1 MKKLVC
7 AILILMILL
16 PVLTASA
23 ADKALY
29 TTNGKISAP
38 IYKKMDKSSPS
49 VGRINEGSTI
59 YVYRIYPEWLY
70 VSCNGDKGYIPRT
83 YTYAGKAID
92 KTTTPPWGVEVYRYV
107 GTVGA
112 TGCTIL
118 SEPGADGEELISLG
132 ENARISIIEL
142 EDGWGK
148 LAYYRR
154 YGYVNINE
162 LKELLPVCL
171 DAFSGTDDNPIATFT
186 SYYVVGSDN
195 VSVHGK
201 EVNIGVNC
209 TYIDGDIVG
218 SGKTLDYNNYY
229 GPFAPRKGYVKGP
242 VLIETGW
249 GLGNGGGVCQVS
261 STMYDLLLQLPGINI
276 LARRS
281 HGPSGIEYLP
291 LDMDA
296 AVGNEDSGINFI
308 FRNEYD
314 FAIRFEAQAQDGA
327 LFLAVYRVTD

>member
-154 YGYVNINE
+154 YGLE
-162 LKELLPVCL
+162 RGESK
-171 DAFSGTDDNPIATFT
+171 
-186 SYYVVGSDN
+186 
-195 VSVHGK
+195 
-201 EVNIGVNC
+201 
-209 TYIDGDIVG
+209 
-218 SGKTLDYNNYY
+218 
-229 GPFAPRKGYVKGP
+229 
-242 VLIETGW
+242 
-249 GLGNGGGVCQVS
+249 
-261 STMYDLLLQLPGINI
+261 
-276 LARRS
+276 
-281 HGPSGIEYLP
+281 
-291 LDMDA
+291 
-296 AVGNEDSGINFI
+296 
-308 FRNEYD
+308 
-314 FAIRFEAQAQDGA
+314 
-327 LFLAVYRVTD
+327 